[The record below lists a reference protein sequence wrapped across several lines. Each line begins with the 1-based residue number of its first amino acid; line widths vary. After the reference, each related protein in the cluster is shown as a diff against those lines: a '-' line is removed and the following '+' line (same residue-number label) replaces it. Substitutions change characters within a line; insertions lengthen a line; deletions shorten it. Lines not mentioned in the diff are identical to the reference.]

1 MSPSRPAVV
10 YNPTKVDDLDAL
22 RRKVTEVLT
31 KRGIPAPTWHETTAE
46 DTGRGQA
53 TAAIQ
58 DGADLVLVC
67 GGDGTV
73 RACAAALAGSNV
85 ELALLPAG
93 TGNLL
98 ARNLGI
104 PTNLRHA
111 LDVAVDGRARTID
124 LGELDGEVFA
134 VIAGIGFDAQI
145 FEHTSDALK
154 RRLSWA
160 AYLLAGVGALRD
172 ADRVSI
178 ELVVDGATHRT
189 DGVGVLVGNV
199 GTLQGGIDVLPD
211 AQPDDGVLDV
221 AVLRPTGVRG
231 WTGLLLRLI
240 GRRQP
245 PPWELLQFTAKEVRI
260 TLPHP
265 VAAEADGDLL
275 DERAQVVARVLPNAL
290 MVRVP

>member
-1 MSPSRPAVV
+1 M
-10 YNPTKVDDLDAL
+10 
-22 RRKVTEVLT
+22 
-31 KRGIPAPTWHETTAE
+31 
-46 DTGRGQA
+46 
-53 TAAIQ
+53 
-58 DGADLVLVC
+58 LVW

-73 RACAAALAGSNV
+73 RACAAALSGTKV
-85 ELALLPAG
+85 ELALLPGG

-111 LDVAVDGRARTID
+111 LDVAVGGQARAID

-134 VIAGIGFDAQI
+134 VIAGVGFDAQI

-160 AYLLAGVGALRD
+160 AYLLAGVGALR
-172 ADRVSI
+172 ATDRMDL
-178 ELVVDGATHRT
+178 ELIVDGTTHRT
-189 DGVGVLVGNV
+189 EGVGVLVGNV
-199 GTLQGGIDVLPD
+199 GTLQGGIEVLPD
-211 AQPDDGVLDV
+211 ARPDDGVLDI

-245 PPWELLQFTAKEVRI
+245 PPWELQQFAAKEVRI
-260 TLPHP
+260 TLPKQ

-275 DERAQVVARVLPNAL
+275 DERAHVVARVLPNAL
-290 MVRVP
+290 LVRVP